1 MTHLVSVL
9 LCCPT
14 VSFPPDVVTA
24 PGLIFVVQWVLVA
37 LLGYSLLSLTF
48 RLLAAAL
55 HRVLWLLKVGAALA
69 CFVNLLRDP
78 NLSVEARAVQIGLLL
93 LVCIL
98 FGVGTTRGPD
108 VAEKT
113 QQLEKQLRKLQ
124 ERLENIEDWKMTEA
138 KQRN

>member
-98 FGVGTTRGPD
+98 FGVGATRGPG